1 MDQPNDHRLERL
13 PRTLKLTQGVRL
25 EGDRFSIR
33 AQVFRGAVRI
43 ATEDV
48 QLSVDDASVM
58 NAQLTR
64 LLDQRAFPGM
74 DERERARQRERWRV

>member
-1 MDQPNDHRLERL
+1 MTQPSDHRLERL
-13 PRTLKLTQGVRL
+13 PRTLKLTDGVRL
-25 EGDRFSIR
+25 DGDRFSIR
-33 AQVFRGAVRI
+33 AHVFRGAVQI

-48 QLSVDDASVM
+48 RLSIDDASVM

-74 DERERARQRERWRV
+74 DERERARQRARWGY